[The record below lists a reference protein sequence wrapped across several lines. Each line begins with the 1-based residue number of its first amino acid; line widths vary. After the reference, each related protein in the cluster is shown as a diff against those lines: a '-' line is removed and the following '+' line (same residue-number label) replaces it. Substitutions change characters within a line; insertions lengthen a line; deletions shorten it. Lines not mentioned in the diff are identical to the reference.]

1 MTHPPGLSPRI
12 VWSVAAAFAALF
24 VGLALKLGADLR
36 SETAAAA
43 HERVEQIAGGA
54 QAALNRTLLGV
65 DVMLAGLDDAIAPAH
80 DGAGRWNADVA
91 SAALAAVKR
100 RTLLAQDLL
109 LLDADGRIVASA
121 QPASLRL
128 GIGLAPEFVA
138 AVAGQ
143 GVAQLVVSPIARSP
157 STAERVVY
165 AVRVLKTEQGAT
177 MLVAAELPT
186 GLLKSLLAPAPEQ
199 PGLVITLEREDGEL
213 LASVPAE
220 GRLTGHRIDPPLAA
234 ASAPPRL
241 GRIEREPA
249 LLAVRATHYRSL
261 LVSAGVSRAAALAEA
276 DTRAAAYLL
285 IALLLAA
292 LTAAVAWM
300 TARSLARLESAR
312 AEATRAKATLDL
324 ALASLGDGFLLCDRD
339 DCVVAWN
346 DRYVQLFPWLAPVMA
361 PGVPYRRL
369 AETAART
376 VLPQGTPAEQAAWV
390 EHRLAVRCSET
401 PGFDME
407 LPGGLV
413 VHGVERRMPDG
424 GVVSVFRDVTAAERE
439 LSRAKAAA
447 EASNES
453 KSQFLAAMSHE
464 IRTPLNAVLGMNGL
478 LLDTPLTVEQRRYC
492 ELMRS
497 SGQSLLALIN
507 DILDLSKIEAG
518 RMQLEIVDF
527 SPERTI
533 DDVVSLLAVRAQA
546 KGLTLRLDI
555 APGLPAAL
563 RGDPSRLRQVL
574 FNLVGNALKFT
585 ERGSVEVRV
594 AHRPADDGRVALE
607 IVVADT
613 GIGIAASALP
623 RLFDRFTQADATTA
637 RRFGGSGLGLAITR
651 QIVTLMDGRIDVDSE
666 PGRGSRFRV
675 ALTLAPG
682 DPDSLS
688 GFGGLT
694 EAVPTSE
701 PLRILVAEDN
711 GVNQILIKALLDQ
724 MGHFSDIVGN
734 GVEVLRQ
741 LDTGHYDVVLM
752 DVQMPEMDGEAATR
766 AIRARG
772 GAWARLPIIA
782 MTANAMAEHRA
793 AYLAA
798 GMDDH
803 VSKPI
808 HTAQLAAA
816 LARVRARPREEVLA

>member
-1 MTHPPGLSPRI
+1 MRTPGLSPRAL
-12 VWSVAAAFAALF
+12 WLVAAAFSALF
-24 VGLALKLGADLR
+24 VGLALKLGNELR
-36 SETAAAA
+36 TEAEASTR
-43 HERVEQIAGGA
+43 ERVEQIAGGA
-54 QAALNRTLLGV
+54 QAAVNRALLGV
-65 DVMLAGLDDAIAPAH
+65 DVMLAGVGDAVAPAR
-80 DGAGRWNADVA
+80 DASGRWDPAAA

-100 RTLLAQDLL
+100 GTLLLQDLL
-109 LLDADGRIVASA
+109 LLDAEGRIVASA
-121 QPASLRL
+121 QPASVRL
-128 GIGLAPEFVA
+128 GVGLTPEFVA
-138 AVAGQ
+138 SVAAQ
-143 GVAQLVVSPIARSP
+143 GVPQLVFSSIARSP

-165 AVRVLKTEQGAT
+165 AARALKTPQGAT
-177 MLVAAELPT
+177 MVVAAELPT
-186 GLLKSLLAPAPEQ
+186 GLLKSLLAPAPGQ
-199 PGLVITLEREDGEL
+199 PGLVLTLERGDGEL
-213 LASVPAE
+213 LVSVPAE
-220 GRLTGHRIDPPLAA
+220 GRLTGHRIEPSLSPTG
-234 ASAPPRL
+234 APPAL
-241 GRIEREPA
+241 GRLDRAPA
-249 LLAVRATHYRSL
+249 LVAVRATHYHSL
-261 LVSAGVSRAAALAEA
+261 LVSAGVDRAVALADAGSRAM
-276 DTRAAAYLL
+276 AYLG
-285 IALLLAA
+285 IALLLAV
-292 LTAAVAWM
+292 LTAAVAWLG
-300 TARSLARLESAR
+300 ARSLARLESAR
-312 AEATRAKATLDL
+312 AEAARSKATLDL
-324 ALASLGDGFLLCDRD
+324 ALASMGDGFLLCDAEDR
-339 DCVVAWN
+339 VVAWN
-346 DRYVQLFPWLAPVMA
+346 DRYVQLFPWLGSVMA
-361 PGVPYRRL
+361 VGVPYREV
-369 AETAART
+369 AETAVHT
-376 VLPQGTPAEQAAWV
+376 VLPEGTPAELAAWV
-390 EHRLAVRCSET
+390 DHRLAVRRQPT
-401 PGFDME
+401 PGFEME

-413 VHGVERRMPDG
+413 VHGIERRMPDG

-439 LSRAKAAA
+439 LARAKAEA

-478 LLDTPLTVEQRRYC
+478 LLDTPLTAEQRRYC

-546 KGLTLRLDI
+546 KGLDLRLEID
-555 APGLPAAL
+555 PDLPPAL
-563 RGDPSRLRQVL
+563 RGDASRLRQVL

-585 ERGSVEVRV
+585 ERGRVAVRV
-594 AHRPADDGRVALE
+594 THRPAGDGRCTLE

-613 GIGIAASALP
+613 GIGIDASALP

-651 QIVTLMDGRIDVDSE
+651 QIVTLMDGRIEVESE
-666 PGRGSRFRV
+666 PGRGSTFRV
-675 ALTLAPG
+675 VVNLALG

-688 GFGGLT
+688 GFGGL
-694 EAVPTSE
+694 EEPAPPQE

-734 GVEVLRQ
+734 GLEVLRQ
-741 LDTGHYDVVLM
+741 LETGHYDVVLM
-752 DVQMPEMDGEAATR
+752 DVQMPEMDGETATR
-766 AIRARG
+766 QIRARG

-782 MTANAMAEHRA
+782 MTANAMPEHRA

-798 GMDDH
+798 GMSDH

-816 LARVRARPREEVLA
+816 LARVRVRPPQEVLA

>member
-1 MTHPPGLSPRI
+1 
-12 VWSVAAAFAALF
+12 
-24 VGLALKLGADLR
+24 
-36 SETAAAA
+36 
-43 HERVEQIAGGA
+43 
-54 QAALNRTLLGV
+54 
-65 DVMLAGLDDAIAPAH
+65 
-80 DGAGRWNADVA
+80 
-91 SAALAAVKR
+91 
-100 RTLLAQDLL
+100 
-109 LLDADGRIVASA
+109 
-121 QPASLRL
+121 
-128 GIGLAPEFVA
+128 
-138 AVAGQ
+138 
-143 GVAQLVVSPIARSP
+143 
-157 STAERVVY
+157 
-165 AVRVLKTEQGAT
+165 
-177 MLVAAELPT
+177 
-186 GLLKSLLAPAPEQ
+186 
-199 PGLVITLEREDGEL
+199 
-213 LASVPAE
+213 
-220 GRLTGHRIDPPLAA
+220 
-234 ASAPPRL
+234 
-241 GRIEREPA
+241 
-249 LLAVRATHYRSL
+249 
-261 LVSAGVSRAAALAEA
+261 
-276 DTRAAAYLL
+276 
-285 IALLLAA
+285 
-292 LTAAVAWM
+292 
-300 TARSLARLESAR
+300 
-312 AEATRAKATLDL
+312 
-324 ALASLGDGFLLCDRD
+324 
-339 DCVVAWN
+339 
-346 DRYVQLFPWLAPVMA
+346 
-361 PGVPYRRL
+361 
-369 AETAART
+369 
-376 VLPQGTPAEQAAWV
+376 
-390 EHRLAVRCSET
+390 VRCSET